1 MHLFVKADK
10 TVGIW
15 CEKEEIMDFK
25 NREKTMEKTEDWKS
39 RRYI

>member
-1 MHLFVKADK
+1 MHLFVKGDK
-10 TVGIW
+10 NVGIW
-15 CEKEEIMDFK
+15 REKGENMDFK